1 MAIKLKP
8 RNDRVVVKP
17 DAEEE
22 TSAGGIMLAPSA
34 SKDKPQQGEVIA
46 VGEGKLDEKGQRIPT
61 GITVG
66 MKVLFG
72 KYSGTEVKVNGDD
85 MLVLKEDDVI
95 AIVENA

>member
-34 SKDKPQQGEVIA
+34 SKDKPQQGEVVA
-46 VGEGKLDEKGQRIPT
+46 VGAGKLDDKGKPIPT
-61 GITVG
+61 GIKPG

-72 KYSGTEVKVNGDD
+72 KYSGTEVKVNGED
-85 MLVLKEDDVI
+85 MLVLREDDVI
-95 AIVENA
+95 AIVEKA